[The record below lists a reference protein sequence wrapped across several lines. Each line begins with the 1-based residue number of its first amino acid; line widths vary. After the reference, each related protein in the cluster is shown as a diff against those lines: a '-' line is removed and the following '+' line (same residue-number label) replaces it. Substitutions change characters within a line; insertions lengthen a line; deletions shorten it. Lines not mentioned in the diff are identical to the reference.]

1 MNIRHSWNYFWKK
14 VSKKWT
20 TWIVLFLHLA
30 IIVSFF
36 TIIILSTGESKWF
49 LGTQRV
55 EINETVGGRVEGCV
69 KWINPKIGSTN
80 DFFSVV
86 FPNLIFLPILLW
98 TYVFS
103 PISWI
108 FWEQFDDIGKK
119 TQTDGTDLFFLS
131 IEIPTSRKQ
140 IFWRKVA
147 FLTSFFLVLHLI
159 FFALPLSFLLWK
171 ANYFSNFTGL
181 QTFLFLAWNFLITPL
196 FLLTP
201 LVVFLFSLASL
212 NSVWYTILKWFGRL
226 SVIFIMLVGFAVL
239 QTLQYGGG
247 MGEKILQWGRDFS
260 NWLSQNYL
268 LTTLTI
274 MGVVICLAAFTL
286 SLAYKDFQ
294 KKDLQ

>member
-14 VSKKWT
+14 ASKKWT

-30 IIVSFF
+30 IIISIF

-49 LGTQRV
+49 LGTQKV
-55 EINETVGGRVEGCV
+55 EMNETVGGRIEGCV
-69 KWINPKIGSTN
+69 KWINPKIGSAN

-108 FWEQFDDIGKK
+108 FWGQFDDIGKK

-131 IEIPTSRKQ
+131 TEIPTSRKQ

-181 QTFLFLAWNFLITPL
+181 QTFLGLEFSNYSSFSLDSFSSFLVLSGLLKFGLIYY
-196 FLLTP
+196 FEMVWP
-201 LVVFLFSLASL
+201 LVYHFHYAGGICRSS
-212 NSVWYTILKWFGRL
+212 NSSI
-226 SVIFIMLVGFAVL
+226 
-239 QTLQYGGG
+239 
-247 MGEKILQWGRDFS
+247 WGRNRRKNTPMRERF
-260 NWLSQNYL
+260 
-268 LTTLTI
+268 
-274 MGVVICLAAFTL
+274 F
-286 SLAYKDFQ
+286 
-294 KKDLQ
+294 